1 MYTMCNLSSCTL
13 RCRLAIAQVA
23 DEDRKDVEGE
33 DIDDEPADIPVAK
46 AKGKKSEAT
55 AKSKT
60 KAANDKS
67 TSKAMKRPAACHES
81 DADGSPA
88 KKTPSSQD
96 EKDDPP
102 GPTLSDAEDDEQLLS
117 QGSKPKS
124 KSDAEDDEQLLSQG
138 AKPKSKSKSKTKA
151 PKAVPNA
158 CAGAE
163 GDEFV
168 ALRDRV
174 KNNKFQ
180 ALFDTVPQAIQKA
193 FKEACKYALCQSS
206 HMLCECLIFCRCV
219 VKTYLLI
226 VFNNKHA
233 VCT

>member
-1 MYTMCNLSSCTL
+1 MYTMCNLLSCTL
-13 RCRLAIAQVA
+13 RCRLAIAQAA
-23 DEDRKDVEGE
+23 DEDRKDGEGE
-33 DIDDEPADIPVAK
+33 DAKATGKKIKAK
-46 AKGKKSEAT
+46 AKSQ
-55 AKSKT
+55 
-60 KAANDKS
+60 
-67 TSKAMKRPAACHES
+67 SKAMKRPAACDES
-81 DADGSPA
+81 EAGGSPA
-88 KKTPSSQD
+88 KKTPSSRD

-102 GPTLSDAEDDEQLLS
+102 GPTPSDLEDDEQ
-117 QGSKPKS
+117 P
-124 KSDAEDDEQLLSQG
+124 LSQG

-151 PKAVPNA
+151 PKADPDA

-163 GDEFV
+163 EDEFV

-174 KNNKFQ
+174 KNNKLQ
-180 ALFDTVPQAIQKA
+180 ALFDTVPQAIQTA
-193 FKEACKYALCQSS
+193 FKEACKCALCQSS

>member
-60 KAANDKS
+60 KAAIDKS

-102 GPTLSDAEDDEQLLS
+102 GPTR
-117 QGSKPKS
+117 
-124 KSDAEDDEQLLSQG
+124 SDAEDDEQLLSQG

-151 PKAVPNA
+151 PKADPDA

-163 GDEFV
+163 EDELV